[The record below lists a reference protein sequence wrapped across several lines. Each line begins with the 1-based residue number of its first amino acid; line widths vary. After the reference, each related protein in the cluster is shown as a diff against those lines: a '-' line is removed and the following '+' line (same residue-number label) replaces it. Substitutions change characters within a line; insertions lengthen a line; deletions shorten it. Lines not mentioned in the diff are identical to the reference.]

1 MLREIGKKAFDWS
14 CKNAPTILTAVGVAG
29 VVVTAV
35 ATGKATI
42 KAKKVLDEMPE
53 DADIKEKA
61 KVVAPIMAKPF
72 LIGAATIFCIL
83 ASDRIHVKRNAAIA
97 ACYTLSSKALEEY
110 EEKVVETIGEGKNK
124 KIKDA
129 IAENTINEVP
139 PSEELMIEGDGKI
152 LCFDK
157 WSGRYFRA
165 KAEDIDKALNYI
177 NYVINTEGYVCLN
190 EWYDQL
196 GLTGTENGDRVG
208 WYRDEDGLVGYEPSW
223 SQTSILYKDTYPVR
237 VITFSIKPK
246 EYFEAYD

>member
-53 DADIKEKA
+53 DTDIKEKA

-129 IAENTINEVP
+129 IAEDSVTKNPPPQAIIIQSEGTRIPCQDWWTGQWFTSDIETIRSIEDDINDELQSSDDFVP
-139 PSEELMIEGDGKI
+139 VNYYYDRIGMELPGDG
-152 LCFDK
+152 
-157 WSGRYFRA
+157 
-165 KAEDIDKALNYI
+165 
-177 NYVINTEGYVCLN
+177 
-190 EWYDQL
+190 
-196 GLTGTENGDRVG
+196 ENVG
-208 WYRDEDGLVGYEPSW
+208 WRKDSDDAERFKFEYS
-223 SQTSILYKDTYPVR
+223 SILHDNIPTLVVR
-237 VITFSIKPK
+237 YNLEPRKYYI
-246 EYFEAYD
+246 D